1 MMDLFAQI
9 HKAVH
14 ANPSARFYIVWIM
27 ITAAA
32 VIYVVRVVGP
42 GAPPM
47 VRRIENVPIPHTRT
61 PRSVWR
67 GSLIAPALL
76 ALFLACYMALM
87 LTWEDFA
94 YYDDSMFTAVTLMGH
109 DIVPTIVRESGR
121 FFIGGQEFDLIRHFT
136 DANTGYHLLP
146 IAELLIFSYILLILD
161 SELSITARAALA
173 ILPLL
178 TPGILISFSMLPAPE
193 HNVLFL
199 LAGLALSVRRFEQT
213 RSIAWAVAAVVCA
226 QIMIYYK
233 ETSFLL
239 ILGFAVGRLILR
251 CRNVREAGWD
261 YQRLWDKESRLDWCL
276 AALAVLFLL
285 FYFAVMGILALMGTH
300 EGIHGSMGYA
310 VERQRLL
317 REIVFAYL
325 RLDLL
330 AWLFIAVVLGR
341 IYLIL
346 RHRVAPSLLWDGLA
360 FGGVACFLGLVVGLR
375 IFGATYLAPVDL
387 IAALYVGRFAVLS
400 WNKMR
405 SWGKLATSVLAL
417 TILLQDVSF
426 SAFAVFERKNV
437 IHGKAQIAS
446 VVRTQYRN
454 RGEDTLRLF
463 FPFASRYV
471 IMEFASYLN
480 YRGVPVEGAVSAAG
494 GRNGVVLVTPALAE
508 DGRCWTAGPDFR
520 CRAASGPAPGD
531 LVIVLPDDEAPLAEA
546 SLYRER
552 SGQLFFYEPCPS
564 IPHWLNSLAADLV
577 GRLTIAAVRY
587 EHKTLSDR
595 WMDGSVTVWK

>member
-1 MMDLFAQI
+1 MAFFAQA

-14 ANPSARFYIVWIM
+14 AMPFVRFYIIWIM

-32 VIYVVRVVGP
+32 VIYVERVVGRA
-42 GAPPM
+42 APPM
-47 VRRIENVPIPHTRT
+47 VRRIENAPISQTRAL
-61 PRSVWR
+61 RSAWR
-67 GSLIAPALL
+67 GSVTALALL
-76 ALFLACYMALM
+76 ALFLVCYIALM

-94 YYDDSMFTAVTLMGH
+94 YYDNSMFTSGTLMGH
-109 DIVPTIVRESGR
+109 DLSPPIVQESGR
-121 FFIGGQEFDLIRHFT
+121 FLPLGLQEFNLIRHFT
-136 DANTGYHLLP
+136 RTAGGYHVLP

-161 SELSITARAALA
+161 SELSITVRVALA
-173 ILPLL
+173 ILVLL
-178 TPGILISFSMLPAPE
+178 TPSILMSFSLLIEPVR
-193 HNVLFL
+193 NVLFF
-199 LAGLALSVRRFEQT
+199 LACLVLSVKRFEQT

-531 LVIVLPDDEAPLAEA
+531 LVIVLPDDEASLAEA

-552 SGQLFFYEPCPS
+552 GEQSFLYEPRPS

>member
-136 DANTGYHLLP
+136 DANKGYHLLP

-178 TPGILISFSMLPAPE
+178 TPSILISFSMPPAPE

-213 RSIAWAVAAVVCA
+213 RLIAWAVAAVVCA

-531 LVIVLPDDEAPLAEA
+531 LVIVLPDDEASFSEA
-546 SLYRER
+546 SLYRDRGEP
-552 SGQLFFYEPCPS
+552 LFFYEPYPS
-564 IPHWLNSLAADLV
+564 IPHWLYSLAADLV
-577 GRLTIAAVRY
+577 GRLTIAAFRY
-587 EHKTLSDR
+587 THKTLSDR
-595 WMDGSVTVWK
+595 WMDASVTVWR